1 MKKLVSL
8 VVVFVLAL
16 SCFVGCE
23 SSEISNEISSEI
35 SSKINF
41 KDGPTLREVES
52 DVASYIRGR
61 GYSTLSTEFE
71 FTDVEY
77 DNTTDTCIVSVSST
91 VYELRDSSRTQRA
104 GFRLTYKRSTDGTW
118 EQQGEYPQIT
128 SGFFPDI
135 R

>member
-1 MKKLVSL
+1 MKKVVSL
-8 VVVFVLAL
+8 IVVLVLAL

-23 SSEISNEISSEI
+23 NNETSNEISSEVSSEI
-35 SSKINF
+35 SF

-71 FTDVEY
+71 FTEVEY
-77 DNTTDTCIVSVSST
+77 DSTTDTCIVSVSST

-104 GFRLTYKRSTDGTW
+104 GFTLTYKRSADGKW
-118 EQQGEYPQIT
+118 EQQGEFPTIT